1 MQLRINFKDN
11 FKKNKSNLI
20 KIAEVG
26 ILVIVFFTIGI
37 ALGSYSSNSKPLLNA
52 DSTLTSTTTIDFQL
66 LAKVYETIKQK
77 SLFKN
82 QISDK
87 DLFYGTLRGMVES
100 LNDPYSEFMTPDEN
114 NDFQSEISGKFEG
127 IGIEMGLRDGVL
139 TIIAP
144 LENTP
149 AQKAG
154 LKARDKILEIDGK
167 STNNL
172 SLSEVQKLI
181 RGPKGTKVILTIE
194 NENGKNQVEIT
205 RDIIKITSVESKYLN
220 NDIALLKIHNFY
232 EPAVS
237 EFRKEA
243 LKIFF
248 SGKNKIILDLRDNP
262 GGYFDSA
269 IEIAGWFM
277 PKGSI
282 VAKENDGVNTLVCDN
297 CTTNGLGLFSNYK
310 VVVLVNNGSASAS
323 EILAGALR
331 DNKGIKIIGEKTFGK
346 GTIQELIPLDNSAS
360 LKLTIAKWLTP
371 NETDI
376 NETGIIPDIEI
387 QNSTSSDKDL
397 QLEKAIEIINTI

>member
-11 FKKNKSNLI
+11 FKKIKVNLI

-37 ALGSYSSNSKPLLNA
+37 ALGSYSFNSKPLLNA

-66 LAKVYETIKQK
+66 LTKVYETIKQK

-82 QISDK
+82 QISDE

-139 TIIAP
+139 TVIAP

-154 LKARDKILEIDGK
+154 LKAGDKILEVDGK

-181 RGPKGTKVILTIE
+181 RGPKGTKVTLTIE

-205 RDIIKITSVESKYLN
+205 RDVIKITSVESKYLN

-243 LKIFF
+243 LKIF
-248 SGKNKIILDLRDNP
+248 
-262 GGYFDSA
+262 
-269 IEIAGWFM
+269 
-277 PKGSI
+277 
-282 VAKENDGVNTLVCDN
+282 
-297 CTTNGLGLFSNYK
+297 LFWK
-310 VVVLVNNGSASAS
+310 
-323 EILAGALR
+323 
-331 DNKGIKIIGEKTFGK
+331 K
-346 GTIQELIPLDNSAS
+346 
-360 LKLTIAKWLTP
+360 
-371 NETDI
+371 
-376 NETGIIPDIEI
+376 
-387 QNSTSSDKDL
+387 
-397 QLEKAIEIINTI
+397 